1 MDSRHRRCER
11 RPFTGAGG
19 SAGIRGLSRCAER
32 LRPASVPSASG
43 LAHKRRNGIRP
54 CTRRSGVPGATLGH
68 CRQRGVALLTILL
81 VAALASVM
89 LVQLLSRHHLS
100 VAYTRQALHSQQAL
114 SYALGAESWVRH
126 LLHRDRLQDDRSPPV
141 DSLEDAWTEPEV
153 PFEVAGG
160 GIEIRVR
167 DLEGLFNLNSID
179 GDPAALERFRRLLSA
194 LELEATLADV
204 LLDWIDVDEEV
215 SGLGAEDGVYLLEDP
230 PYRTANTAVAS
241 VSELR
246 LLANMDAEQY
256 DRLAP
261 FVTALPAAAGLI
273 NINTAPA
280 PVMAALAPGMD
291 PVQAGS
297 YARPQTPWLLPGD
310 LIGQEAGFAPE
321 AGVMTTQSR
330 LFEVSILV
338 RHGTQRLLLR
348 SLIHRDPETGLTRV
362 LRRSLGGRFEPDPHA
377 DSDEGWPLEERR

>member
-1 MDSRHRRCER
+1 M
-11 RPFTGAGG
+11 
-19 SAGIRGLSRCAER
+19 
-32 LRPASVPSASG
+32 
-43 LAHKRRNGIRP
+43 
-54 CTRRSGVPGATLGH
+54 
-68 CRQRGVALLTILL
+68 ALLTVLL
-81 VAALASVM
+81 VAALASVI

-114 SYALGAESWVRH
+114 GYALGAESWVRH
-126 LLHRDRLQDDRSPPV
+126 LLYRDRIEDDRNPPV
-141 DSLEDAWTEPEV
+141 DSLDDDWAEPEA
-153 PFEVAGG
+153 PFDLADGS
-160 GIEIRVR
+160 IEIRVR

-179 GDPAALERFRRLLSA
+179 GDPAAAERFRRLLA
-194 LELEATLADV
+194 VLELDPVLTDL
-204 LLDWIDVDEEV
+204 LLDWIDADEEV
-215 SGLGAEDGVYLLEDP
+215 QGLGAEDGVYLLEDP
-230 PYRTANTAVAS
+230 PYRTANTAMAS
-241 VSELR
+241 VTELR

-280 PVMAALAPGMD
+280 PVLAALAPGMD

-330 LFEVSILV
+330 LFEASILV

-348 SLIHRDPETGLTRV
+348 TLIHRDPETGLTRV
-362 LRRSLGGRFEPDPHA
+362 LRRSFGGRFEPDPHA
-377 DSDEGWPLEERR
+377 DLDERWPLEERR